1 MQPEQRRLLTFSVL
15 ALFTFV
21 GWSLFGPVLFPGL
34 FPEPI
39 PEQAEND
46 VPDPDNPQGDPVAA
60 ADPDGEDPDKP
71 PVENPEQP
79 NDPPEP
85 EVILP
90 QHPQQVVT
98 IGSLDPAT
106 GYTMSVDLTT
116 TGAAI
121 SAATLNDTRY
131 PVAENPDN
139 RDPWPQL
146 KLLGNNLPKPTD
158 GNSGTRR
165 RPHTLDLSVEAIDK
179 QFKEIDELASLKS
192 LDWEV
197 LETEDD
203 PDASGSKT
211 SVTFRIR
218 SPDGGLELRKTYRL
232 NPIPPEQLSKE
243 GIHDSYSPGSQID
256 VELQIRNLSDAAQV
270 ASYVLQG
277 PAGLPLENEENARK
291 FRDIKAGF
299 LSESGDIDVT
309 TMTAGSFAKAFEK
322 NREEDKRKRAEG
334 KLADDESTPVE
345 EWTRPFRFI
354 GVDTQYF
361 AAIVVPAEA
370 QQKRPWFS
378 VSKPSMLFSNTE
390 FRDRSDVSVE
400 LQSVELELPPDG
412 LVEHRF
418 QLFLGAKRR
427 ELLEAYNAEG
437 IIDFGW
443 FASISHVMVWLLDTF
458 HGWGVPYGLAIVMLT
473 IIVRGCM
480 FPISKKQ
487 ALSAKR
493 MKELQPQLMEL
504 REKYKDDKQ
513 KLAQAQMEL
522 YRKANFNPFAGCL
535 PVFLQL
541 PIFIALY
548 QALNNWVDL
557 RMASFLWINNLAAP
571 DALVPDIGFSL
582 PFLGSQFNLLPI
594 ITIGL
599 FYAQQKMFMPPPTT
613 DEAAMQQ
620 KMMNIMMF
628 VFGFL
633 FYKVPAGL
641 CVYFIASSLWGMS
654 ERKLLEILPEKPV
667 DPDKEKKPAKE
678 GFLSRQMK
686 KLQELADMQEQLRAQ
701 GEGGMDNPSSQQ
713 SDRPNRGGGG
723 GGKRGGRRGGKHR
736 R

>member
-21 GWSLFGPVLFPGL
+21 GWALFGPVLFPGL
-34 FPEPI
+34 FPEPV
-39 PEQAEND
+39 PEQADVD
-46 VPDPDNPQGDPVAA
+46 VPEPAPPGDPVVR
-60 ADPDGEDPDKP
+60 ADPDGDDSDKP
-71 PVENPEQP
+71 LGEEPDQP
-79 NDPPEP
+79 TDPPEP
-85 EVILP
+85 EVGLSE
-90 QHPQQVVT
+90 HPQQAVT
-98 IGSLDPAT
+98 LGSTDPKT
-106 GYTMSVDLTT
+106 GYTMSVDLTS

-121 SAATLNDTRY
+121 TAATLNDVRY

-139 RDPWPQL
+139 LDPWPQL
-146 KLLGNNLPKPTD
+146 KLLGNNLSKSND
-158 GNSGTRR
+158 DKSGTKR
-165 RPHTLDLSVEAIDK
+165 RPHTFDLSVESIDD
-179 QFKEIDELASLKS
+179 QLKEIDALASLKS
-192 LDWEV
+192 IDWEV
-197 LETEDD
+197 LETEDA
-203 PDASGSKT
+203 PDAANAQSSA
-211 SVTFRIR
+211 TFRIR
-218 SPDGGLELRKTYRL
+218 SPDGQLELRKTYRL
-232 NPIPPEQLSKE
+232 NRIPAEQLATD
-243 GIHDSYSPGSQID
+243 GIHDSYSTGSQLD
-256 VELQIRNLSDAAQV
+256 VELQIRNLSDKAQV
-270 ASYVLQG
+270 ATYVLQG

-309 TMTAGSFAKAFEK
+309 TMTAGSLTKAYEK
-322 NREEDKRKRAEG
+322 G
-334 KLADDESTPVE
+334 QVE
-345 EWTRPFRFI
+345 EWTRPFRYI

-370 QQKRPWFS
+370 QQKRSWFS
-378 VSKPSMLFSNTE
+378 VSKPDMLLANSE
-390 FRDRSDVSVE
+390 FRDRSDISVQ
-400 LQSVELELPPDG
+400 LKSVELELPPDG
-412 LVEHRF
+412 LVEHKF
-418 QLFLGAKRR
+418 QMFLGPKRW

-443 FASISHVMVWLLDTF
+443 FASISHVMVWLLDNF

-541 PIFIALY
+541 PIFISLY

-557 RMASFLWINNLAAP
+557 RMASFLWIDNLAAP
-571 DALVPDIGFSL
+571 DALFPLGFDL
-582 PFLGSQFNLLPI
+582 WPLGSQFNLLPI
-594 ITIGL
+594 ITIVL

-613 DEAAMQQ
+613 EEAAMQQ

-654 ERKLLEILPEKPV
+654 ERKLLEFLPEKPV
-667 DPDKEKKPAKE
+667 DPEKERKPAKE
-678 GFLSRQMK
+678 GFFGRLMK
-686 KLQELADMQEQLRAQ
+686 QLQEAADMQQQLQAQ
-701 GEGGMDNPSSQQ
+701 RDAQSGGSTLDNPQQ
-713 SDRPNRGGGG
+713 PERQNRGPGG